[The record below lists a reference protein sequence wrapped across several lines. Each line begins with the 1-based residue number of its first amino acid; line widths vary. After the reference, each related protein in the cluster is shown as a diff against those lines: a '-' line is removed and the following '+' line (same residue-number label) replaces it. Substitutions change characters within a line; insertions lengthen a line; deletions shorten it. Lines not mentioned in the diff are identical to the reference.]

1 MDRHDPRL
9 VVLEYLRAVL
19 RPVRPVLPLASLDLD
34 LNLDLLCSEVDVIP
48 RQRPH
53 LARAKPAEGAE
64 GVRSLGSGHA
74 RTAMAEAPSAMP
86 GHASLKAKTAP
97 DATPPSPRTRRVRP
111 KPAVIT
117 KSEAPPA
124 VGPDEE
130 RRTVEREQERRA
142 AELEQ
147 ERPTA
152 ELARLRAILR
162 PTVPVPPSP
171 SVIASPPPPAPEEDG
186 SLQALEDHIRDRI
199 PSLPSLSVARYTA
212 QIAAWVGRV
221 RLIQS
226 GPDGDRTRIASRIMF
241 DKLRNLAWSMEAGTI
256 EGLNLS
262 WSTRNWERYI
272 RDNELIA
279 STPDPT
285 PEPDAEAD
293 VWSTPGEA
301 DAQA

>member
-1 MDRHDPRL
+1 M
-9 VVLEYLRAVL
+9 
-19 RPVRPVLPLASLDLD
+19 
-34 LNLDLLCSEVDVIP
+34 I
-48 RQRPH
+48 
-53 LARAKPAEGAE
+53 
-64 GVRSLGSGHA
+64 
-74 RTAMAEAPSAMP
+74 TAAP
-86 GHASLKAKTAP
+86 
-97 DATPPSPRTRRVRP
+97 TPS
-111 KPAVIT
+111 
-117 KSEAPPA
+117 
-124 VGPDEE
+124 
-130 RRTVEREQERRA
+130 
-142 AELEQ
+142 
-147 ERPTA
+147 
-152 ELARLRAILR
+152 
-162 PTVPVPPSP
+162 
-171 SVIASPPPPAPEEDG
+171 PEEDG
-186 SLQALEDHIRDRI
+186 GLKALEDQIRDQI
-199 PSLPSLSVARYTA
+199 PSLPGLSVARYTA